1 MIGQWMDAV
10 PAVIFCLI
18 VGGVSDAF
26 SRRKP
31 LLIMP
36 LLGDVLGSLF
46 ELINA
51 LFLYQLP
58 TEFFYLE
65 HVTALFGGPQVY
77 YLGFFVFG
85 ATIANSE
92 GRTARLAL
100 YSGIEQVGMLT
111 GILKQQTNLNSK
123 GPPKLMVQERYSPR
137 SSSATSATSPCSSP
151 KW

>member
-10 PAVIFCLI
+10 PAVVFCLI
-18 VGGVSDAF
+18 VGGVSDTF

-36 LLGDVLGSLF
+36 LLGDVLGSFF

-85 ATIANSE
+85 ATIADAE

-111 GILKQQTNLNSK
+111 GTIRAHVDCK
-123 GPPKLMVQERYSPR
+123 EREL
-137 SSSATSATSPCSSP
+137 A
-151 KW
+151 